1 MIKKSQNNFC
11 SKCGYKLESIHNT
24 QTSEFNC
31 KKCNSTFYLDP
42 KVAAVVIVKKQDK
55 ILLVKRSIEP
65 HLGKWSL
72 LSGYVNRGEKVEEAA
87 IREVKEEVHIDVS
100 ITELQGV
107 YSGLSPV
114 VIVVF
119 HAVHNSGELSISNEV
134 SDFKWVKN
142 DEIPELPFIYDQE
155 IIKDY
160 LLRIQNN

>member
-1 MIKKSQNNFC
+1 MPKIEDVYKFANKVKIK
-11 SKCGYKLESIHNT
+11 L
-24 QTSEFNC
+24 
-31 KKCNSTFYLDP
+31 
-42 KVAAVVIVKKQDK
+42 KKQDK

-72 LSGYVNRGEKVEEAA
+72 LSGYVNRGEKVEDAA

-114 VIVVF
+114 IIVVF
-119 HAVHNSGELSISNEV
+119 HAIHNSGELSISNEV

-142 DEIPELPFIYDQE
+142 DEIPELPFIYDQQ

-160 LLRIQNN
+160 LLNIQNN